1 MDKNLASMEK
11 GFEKGTGAVLRNI
24 CLMLEAGRR
33 GCLSTTKGEQVKQL
47 TISKGDPGYGNPS
60 N

>member
-11 GFEKGTGAVLRNI
+11 GLEKGTG
-24 CLMLEAGRR
+24 GRFSKISAASWGGR

>member
-11 GFEKGTGAVLRNI
+11 GLEKGTS
-24 CLMLEAGRR
+24 GRFSKISASSWGGR
-33 GCLSTTKGEQVKQL
+33 GCLSTTTGEQVKQP
-47 TISKGDPGYGNPS
+47 TISKGDSGYGNTS